1 MNTIANVDP
10 IAASEGLRE
19 SYTRYLSTLLPL
31 TDQRL
36 KAALT
41 ARLREKDVLSKG
53 PFLESTPAFE
63 SGASI
68 SDLIAEGVL
77 PRRFSNFKSS
87 GLPLDRPLYVHQADA
102 IRKARSG
109 RNIVV
114 ATGTGSGK
122 TESFMVPIIA
132 SLLDELE
139 NKTLSPGVRALLL
152 YPMNALAND
161 QLKRLRELLAN
172 TPEITFGRYTGE
184 TPEKTAVARE
194 KYFDLNGEAP
204 LPNEILS
211 REEMRKNPPHIL
223 LTNYAMLEYLLLRP
237 ADMDLFEGEYGGSW
251 KFLVVDEAHVYD
263 GVNGSEIALLLRRLK
278 ERVQA
283 TQLQCLAS
291 SATVGSD
298 LNAVAEFAEAL
309 FSEPF
314 EWVSTEKSRQDVVT
328 ATRVKQVR
336 PSTWT
341 ISPEQI
347 EALSGVDCPDP
358 LIQDW
363 GHASLEDEEHIQL
376 IIQRLSSGPQ
386 TLADLAR
393 VVFPDASTEV
403 AQRSLTTL
411 VEIAHR
417 AHGLHGA
424 PILNARYH
432 QFVTAIDGAF
442 VCLADPDN
450 PHVELSRQLECPE
463 CSKPMFEIAACK
475 QCGQL
480 HVLGNVDQSSGFQK
494 LQSKSRESAGRLYWV
509 MIGAHQNDGD
519 PEDNFLDEDTKQ
531 NANAVTLCV
540 DCACIMPS
548 GDIGSCVACG
558 SANLRVGVRTEGTS
572 LRECHACGVKASD
585 QVRRLS
591 AGYDASISVLITDLY
606 GHLPEDH
613 MIDAPG
619 NGRKLLMFA
628 DSRQQ
633 AAYAA
638 PNLEQSYETMLY
650 RRLVVMG
657 LEERRGFEQTSSEL
671 AEVTLRITQ
680 ENNVLGRQAGQF
692 EQANQV
698 HKWIHKES
706 IEAAERNSLEGSGLV
721 TVRLRRP
728 NLPVPQGLL
737 NLGLS
742 TEEAWDLAEE
752 LVTTMRHSGAL
763 STNYSKAPININDE
777 FFAPRNREKSYVE
790 SGSTVHRGVESWLPS
805 GNSRRNKRV
814 GYLARVMSTT
824 GSVADPLEVLG
835 HIWRFVSQPEVGW
848 LVSKTTSR
856 GVSFQVD
863 HAALRWSLASGEG
876 MIFQCDS
883 CQRFA
888 PRSVKGVCPANLCTG
903 FLSAVAPQTQ
913 QARESENHY
922 LRSYQSL
929 PPVPLSASEHTA
941 QLSKE
946 TASEVQNKFIKGW
959 INVLSCSTTFEMGVD
974 VGELQAVFLRNVPP
988 TTANYIQRAGR
999 AGRRAAS
1006 AALVVT
1012 FVQMRSHDQYMYAEP
1027 NQMISGVIR
1036 TPRIDI
1042 SNERVARRH
1051 AHSMVI
1057 SSFWREEILKGA
1069 SYSNNASMF
1078 SSEESFEPGADRL
1091 KDYLVDLP
1099 SSLRKSIKTVL
1110 PPAIYQALDVAGS
1123 EFSEELIRL
1132 VQETQDIYDA
1142 ETGYLE
1148 EQIELLSKER
1158 KFGPANGVVA
1168 SKKAIE
1174 GRSAISELA
1183 RRNILPKYGFPV
1195 DTVPLT
1201 PPGSSTLHNIDLSR
1215 DLTIA
1220 INEYAPGNKVVA
1232 HGQVISS
1239 VGVVRP
1245 PGKDFTPYHYAI
1257 CKKCDHFQKSIEP
1270 LNETCPQCDEPHL
1283 GSQRTL
1289 IAPEWGF
1296 IASPDVENVGSVR
1309 PRSSWNSKLYVESS
1323 GDELESSN
1331 VHTAAGPV
1339 DWRVGE
1345 RAKLCV
1351 VNEGPNDSRYAICDY
1366 CGYAVPGNQQGTA
1379 RKTKNSQPK
1388 PHKHTR
1394 TGADCHGLLRSRSL
1408 AHSYETDVLNISFS
1422 RGTTTAQSR
1431 SMLYAILNAAADVL
1445 EISRDDIDGT
1455 VEAYAD
1461 NGLALFDVVPAGA
1474 GLVKRIAQ
1482 NLDAVIQRA
1491 FDRTESCDCGIDT
1504 SCYRCLRVFRN
1515 QFYHE
1520 ELTRKAVLDMRV

>member
-1 MNTIANVDP
+1 MSTINVDP

-36 KAALT
+36 KDALT
-41 ARLREKDVLSKG
+41 ARLRAKDVLTKG

-63 SGASI
+63 LGASI
-68 SDLIAEGVL
+68 SELITEGVL
-77 PRRFSNFKSS
+77 PQRFGNFNSV
-87 GLPLDRPLYVHQADA
+87 GLPLDRPLYAHQAEA
-102 IRKARSG
+102 IRKARVG
-109 RNIVV
+109 RNLVV

-132 SLLDELE
+132 SLLEELE
-139 NKTLSPGVRALLL
+139 SKTLTPGVRALLL

-184 TPEKTAVARE
+184 TPEKSTEARD
-194 KYFDLNGEAP
+194 KYFALNGEAP

-237 ADMDLFEGEYGGSW
+237 ADMDLFEGEFGGSW

-283 TQLQCLAS
+283 AQLQCLAS
-291 SATVGSD
+291 SATVGTE
-298 LNAVAEFAEAL
+298 LNAVAQFAQAL

-314 EWVSTEKSRQDVVT
+314 EWVASEKARQDVVT

-336 PSTWT
+336 PSTWAIT
-341 ISPEQI
+341 SEQI
-347 EALSGVDCPDP
+347 DMLADKEDPDALIHS
-358 LIQDW
+358 W
-363 GHASLEDEEHIQL
+363 GHTSLEDEEHIQL
-376 IIQRLSSGPQ
+376 IIQRLSTGPQ
-386 TLADLAR
+386 TLSNLAQ
-393 VVFPDASTEV
+393 VVFPDEPIKV
-403 AQRSLTTL
+403 AERQLTAL

-417 AHGLHGA
+417 AKGLHGA

-442 VCLADPDN
+442 VCLSDPAN
-450 PHVELSRQLECPE
+450 PHVELSRQLECPQ

-480 HVLGNVDQSSGFQK
+480 HVLGNIDRSSGHDK
-494 LQSKSRESAGRLYWV
+494 LQSKSRESAGRLSWV
-509 MIGAHQNDGD
+509 MIGKHQNDGD
-519 PEDNFLDEDTKQ
+519 PEDNYLEEESKQ
-531 NANAVTLCV
+531 KANSVSLCLE
-540 DCACIMPS
+540 CSCIMDDDAS
-548 GDIGSCVACG
+548 ACVSCG
-558 SANLRVGVRTEGTS
+558 SGNIRSGVRSDGSS
-572 LRECHACGVKASD
+572 LRECHGCGVKAAD

-606 GHLPEDH
+606 GNLPDD
-613 MIDAPG
+613 ITVDAPG

-657 LEERRGFEQTSSEL
+657 LEERSGFEQTSSEL
-671 AEVTLRITQ
+671 ADVTLRIAQ
-680 ENNVLGRQAGQF
+680 ENGIFGWQEGQF
-692 EQANQV
+692 DRSTRV
-698 HKWIHKES
+698 LKWIHKES
-706 IEAAERNSLEGSGLV
+706 IEGTERNSLEGSGLV
-721 TVRLRRP
+721 TLRMRRP
-728 NLPVPQGLL
+728 NVPIPQGFL

-742 TEEAWDLAEE
+742 ADEAWDLAEE

-763 STNYSKAPININDE
+763 STAYRGTPININDE

-790 SGSTVHRGVESWLPS
+790 SGSITQRGVESWLPS
-805 GNSRRNKRV
+805 GNARRNKRL
-814 GYLARVMSTT
+814 GYLSRVLTAYKS
-824 GSVADPLEVLG
+824 SSDPIEILTR
-835 HIWRFVSQPEVGW
+835 IWQFVTREDVGW
-848 LVSKTTSR
+848 FVSKTTSR
-856 GVSFQVD
+856 GTSYQVD
-863 HAALRWSLASGEG
+863 HTALRWMLASGEG
-876 MIFQCDS
+876 ALFRCDT
-883 CQRFA
+883 CLRFT
-888 PRSVKGVCPANLCTG
+888 PRSVGNICPANLCTG
-903 FLSAVAPQTQ
+903 TLSPVSS
-913 QARESENHY
+913 QALDDRALENHY
-922 LRSYQSL
+922 LRTYQKL
-929 PPVPLSASEHTA
+929 APIPLSASEHTA

-946 TASEVQNKFIKGW
+946 TALEVQNKFIKGQ

-988 TTANYIQRAGR
+988 STANYIQRAGR

-1006 AALVVT
+1006 TALVVT
-1012 FVQMRSHDQYMYAEP
+1012 FVQMRSHDQYMYADP
-1027 NQMISGVIR
+1027 IRMISGVVR
-1036 TPRIDI
+1036 TPHIDI

-1051 AHSMVI
+1051 AHSMVL
-1057 SSFWREEILKGA
+1057 SEFWRSEILSGRG
-1069 SYSNNASMF
+1069 YSNNASMF
-1078 SSEESFEPGADRL
+1078 SSENGLTPGADRF

-1099 SSLRKSIKTVL
+1099 LNIRTSIKSVL
-1110 PPAIYQALDVAGS
+1110 PPEIYQALDVAGS
-1123 EFSEELIRL
+1123 DFSEELIRL
-1132 VQETQDIYDA
+1132 VQETQDLYDE
-1142 ETGYLE
+1142 ETGFLE
-1148 EQIELLSKER
+1148 KQIKLLSDQR
-1158 KFGPANGVVA
+1158 KFRPAESVAA

-1174 GRSAISELA
+1174 GRSVIGELA

-1201 PPGSSTLHNIDLSR
+1201 PPGISTLHNIDLSR

-1220 INEYAPGNKVVA
+1220 INEYAPGNKLVA
-1232 HGQVISS
+1232 HGQVITS
-1239 VGVVRP
+1239 VGIVRP
-1245 PGKDFTPYHYAI
+1245 PGKDFTPYNYAI
-1257 CKKCDHFQKSIEP
+1257 CKKCDHFEKSLEP
-1270 LNETCPQCDEPHL
+1270 IADACPKCDEPNV
-1283 GSQRTL
+1283 GSQRTM
-1289 IAPEWGF
+1289 IVPEWGF
-1296 IASPDVENVGSVR
+1296 IASPEVENVGSVR

-1323 GDELESSN
+1323 GDEFEASN
-1331 VHTAAGPV
+1331 VKTAVGMV
-1339 DWRVGE
+1339 NWRVGE

-1351 VNEGPNDSRYAICDY
+1351 VNEGPNDSRYLICDF
-1366 CGYAVPGNQQGTA
+1366 CGFAKPGNQQDSA
-1379 RKTKNSQPK
+1379 RGSKGGQPK

-1394 TGADCHGLLRSRSL
+1394 TGADCHGPLRSRSL
-1408 AHSYETDVLNISFS
+1408 AHSYETDILNISFT
-1422 RGTTTAQSR
+1422 RATTTSQAR

-1445 EISRDDIDGT
+1445 EISREDIDGT
-1455 VEAYAD
+1455 VEAYAN

-1474 GLVKRIAQ
+1474 GLVKQIAQ
-1482 NLDAVIQRA
+1482 NLDVVIQRA
-1491 FDRTESCDCGIDT
+1491 IERTRSCDCGIDT
-1504 SCYRCLRVFRN
+1504 SCYRCLRVYRN

-1520 ELTRKAVLDMRV
+1520 ELTRRAVLDMEN